1 MASTYRYDLL
11 DDSFVDL
18 WVFKHNDLEE
28 DFPVDWSSNSLVL
41 NKKAEPYHKSASVLK
56 NNHPLMI
63 MLEEEKLV
71 RTFYDILNIKL
82 TTLTFIHT
90 NIFQRTF

>member
-18 WVFKHNDLEE
+18 WVSKHNDLEE
-28 DFPVDWSSNSLVL
+28 DFPVDWSSNPLVL
-41 NKKAEPYHKSASVLK
+41 NNKVEPYHKSASVLK

-71 RTFYDILNIKL
+71 STYL
-82 TTLTFIHT
+82 
-90 NIFQRTF
+90 